1 MIISLFRYEKA
12 RYDIYKFYI
21 PKKKLYNLPTPETL
35 PRNQRKRKKDCL
47 LKLGTFGEYV
57 EA

>member
-1 MIISLFRYEKA
+1 MFRYEKA